1 MLPVGSAPSRTCT
14 GLSRRALFQVGG
26 LGAVGV
32 TLADALLAQA
42 RNPSARNV
50 SCIFLWLDGG
60 PSHFETFDPKPVAPD
75 AVRGPYGV
83 VQTPVA
89 GVHFSELMPM
99 TAGLMDRCAVIR
111 SLTHKN
117 SGHVPVPMM
126 TGFDDKM
133 TSHGAVVAKL
143 KGALGGMPPY
153 VHLGSKLNVGGGAL
167 GSAFDPLEVPDPS
180 GRRSPLPD
188 LALSQHVPAARFQ
201 DRRELLRAF
210 DATRAA
216 VHQSRDVERMDEA
229 HRRAA
234 DLLTS
239 GRVRAAFDLS
249 REPEAVRDRYG
260 ASFFGSACLTARRL
274 VEAGTRFVQVK
285 WYDGPAFDGW
295 DVHGADLAGMARME
309 QHLCPRLDLALHT
322 LLTDLHD
329 RRMLDR
335 TLVVVTGEFGRTP
348 TLNKYGA
355 RDHWPYCFSVLLAGG
370 GVPGGLVYG
379 SSDQKG
385 AYPAHNP
392 VTPPEFS
399 ATLYKL
405 LGLDT
410 NTDPRVR
417 PFLGAAQP
425 VSDFF

>member
-1 MLPVGSAPSRTCT
+1 MSRDDDD
-14 GLSRRALFQVGG
+14 
-26 LGAVGV
+26 
-32 TLADALLAQA
+32 LAH
-42 RNPSARNV
+42 SARP
-50 SCIFLWLDGG
+50 C
-60 PSHFETFDPKPVAPD
+60 
-75 AVRGPYGV
+75 GPYGV

-249 REPEAVRDRYG
+249 RENPRLVERYDTSRFKTG
-260 ASFFGSACLTARRL
+260 LKRYRPSTLGKQLLLARRL
-274 VEAGTRFVQVK
+274 CEAGCGFITIHN
-285 WYDGPAFDGW
+285 PGW
-295 DVHGADLAGMARME
+295 DMHGGPTQLNMQRGMEELGRPVDHAVATFLGDVHQRGLSE
-309 QHLCPRLDLALHT
+309 KI
-322 LLTDLHD
+322 LLII
-329 RRMLDR
+329 
-335 TLVVVTGEFGRTP
+335 TGEFGRTP
-348 TLNKYGA
+348 AVETNGRINVQNG
-355 RDHWPYCFSVLLAGG
+355 RDHNHLGFTYLLAGG
-370 GVPGGLVYG
+370 GIKGGLAYG
-379 SSDQKG
+379 TTDEFG
-385 AYPAHNP
+385 FVAEENP
-392 VTPPEFS
+392 VHLHDLH
-399 ATLYKL
+399 ATVLHQ
-405 LGLDT
+405 LGLNHERLTYRYSGRDMRL
-410 NTDPRVR
+410 TDVAGRVVKDI
-417 PFLGAAQP
+417 LA
-425 VSDFF
+425 